1 MVFKEFI
8 SNRNEQNKGNTV
20 MYEFWYGF
28 IKPKYQEK
36 ANICYMDA
44 DSFIVNMK
52 TVNVYK
58 DIANDFEKL
67 F

>member
-8 SNRNEQNKGNTV
+8 SNRNKQNKGNTV
-20 MYEFWYGF
+20 MYEFRYGF

-44 DSFIVNMK
+44 DSLIVNMK

-58 DIANDFEKL
+58 DIANDFEKR